1 MIERLDNGSGKVIGF
16 VVSDKLHDEDY
27 KVFVPEIEEVIEREG
42 TARLLLQMRDFHGWD
57 LHAAWDDMKF
67 GVKHHGDLER
77 MALVGEKKW
86 EKWMASF
93 TKPFTKAEV
102 RYFDASEVDQAW
114 EWLRE

>member
-1 MIERLDNGSGKVIGF
+1 
-16 VVSDKLHDEDY
+16 
-27 KVFVPEIEEVIEREG
+27 
-42 TARLLLQMRDFHGWD
+42 
-57 LHAAWDDMKF
+57 
-67 GVKHHGDLER
+67 VKHHGDLER